1 MVRFLLQSIFVFFLV
16 GTLYAQERLP
26 DSVKTD
32 REKAKYYAEFASSN
46 ISQDS
51 AIYYSNKAIK
61 YAENCNDCTELLYK
75 VRFNKIV
82 FLYNMGKSSQAL
94 SELKILDSLLLLK
107 NDDYF
112 RFKSAFQ
119 HSLIYTFNID
129 KPQKALDYGKKALQI
144 TSNMKDST
152 LIAESYYLLYN
163 IYTNFKQD
171 SIARNYLTK
180 AYAICTDIN
189 ENNNLYL
196 RVLFALIDK
205 SKNLSE
211 FNTYTDKCLELIKQ
225 NKTSLKTYEAYFYV
239 LKGTA
244 LRANFKKYKEAKD
257 NLLIGLHKCKD
268 ISYDVMHNYA
278 LLDLGLVENKLGNY
292 QNAIAYFNEYQ
303 KAKDFSLENKLSA
316 IEGLSFAYAKLNNY
330 KMANDYK
337 DVLLQLK
344 DTVLKNNATK
354 DFAKFNVKL
363 ATAEKDKEIAQQKLQ
378 LEQEKSKRNKLIFG
392 SLGLLLF
399 GFMGFQWNNN
409 RQKRKKLLAETQL
422 QKEQEVNELRTKFLG
437 NIAHEIRTPLTLIS
451 GNLNL
456 ALENFDQK
464 EKAKQNI
471 KTALINSKK
480 VVEDANEILEL
491 LKFEKNKTTIKL
503 NTVPLD
509 QTLKRI
515 FKSFVSLAEM
525 KQIKL
530 VYQSNIEADVTAKI
544 DVEKVEKILNNL
556 VSNAVKYSPSDT
568 KIIFD
573 ANLDNNQQLTVKV
586 TDFGQGIHFNET
598 EKIFERFY
606 QSSQSNAV
614 GGIGIGLS
622 LAKEFAELLNGNLT
636 VESEL
641 GKGSTFIFTMPV
653 EIAVIESVSEEKVT
667 PTIQKEAKQSEKS
680 LSKTN
685 TNEEELS
692 TDNNEITSSGKPK
705 ILIVEDNPEMAS
717 YLEEIL
723 SSTYDCE
730 KAFDGQQALYKIN
743 TNSYD
748 LITSDIMMPRLDGFQ
763 LREKLNEDPQL
774 KNIPFILIS
783 AKTLEEDKIKGFNL
797 GIDDYVVKPFNKNEL
812 LARINNLLQNKLDR
826 ESWIQQHPEE
836 VEEIDAAQKQLL
848 DKIKAVVEE
857 NISDEEFKV
866 TQLASVVGY
875 SQRQLTR
882 ILKQHT
888 GMSPVKFILEIRLQ
902 KAYRLLQNKVHF
914 TLSEVR
920 YDVGIPSS
928 SYFNRKFKERFGIS
942 PNELLS

>member
-1 MVRFLLQSIFVFFLV
+1 MVRFLFQFILVFFIAGALF
-16 GTLYAQERLP
+16 AQEKFP

-144 TSNMKDST
+144 TSNIKDST
-152 LIAESYYLLYN
+152 LMAESYYLLYN

-171 SIARNYLTK
+171 SVARNYLTK
-180 AYAICTDIN
+180 AYIICTDIN

-211 FNTYTDKCLELIKQ
+211 FNIYTDKCLELIKQ

-268 ISYDVMHNYA
+268 ISYDVMYNYA

-292 QNAIAYFNEYQ
+292 QNAIAYFNEYK

-330 KMANDYK
+330 KKANDYK

-344 DTVLKNNATK
+344 DTILKNNATK

-392 SLGLLLF
+392 SLGLLLL

-556 VSNAVKYSPSDT
+556 VSNAVKYSPSDA

-573 ANLDNNQQLTVKV
+573 AQLNKNQQLTVKV

-622 LAKEFAELLNGNLT
+622 LAKEFAELLNGNLN

-641 GKGSTFIFTMPV
+641 GNGSTFIFRMPV
-653 EIAVIESVSEEKVT
+653 EIAEENNIQENQEINRPISENITTQIHKESVEET
-667 PTIQKEAKQSEKS
+667 STEAI
-680 LSKTN
+680 
-685 TNEEELS
+685 
-692 TDNNEITSSGKPK
+692 NNNKKPK

-763 LREKLNEDPQL
+763 LREKLNEDAKF

-942 PNELLS
+942 PNELLT

>member
-1 MVRFLLQSIFVFFLV
+1 MVRFLFQFILVFFLV
-16 GTLYAQERLP
+16 GTLYSQERFP
-26 DSVKTD
+26 DSVKTNE
-32 REKAKYYAEFASSN
+32 EKVIYYNYIALNNQDTDSTYFYYNKAIEYVGEKKCDSISLSAYLGKTGVLYNLGRYDDFLQAITSLEKITTACKSPYFVYRTYMFYADYYSLVENQDKAIEYNKKAIEVAKNLNDLALADTYFSLGYTYYLTGFNKQAKKHYLTALKYYKNAQVNERFLTKTYSALANVSESLNEANIYLKKVLTIYETTKITNPAVLAYYYMQKGDIYLKFNAPYQITKATIEKGIAYNDSIKNPQLKYFNLVNLAKLESKEKNYSKSN
-46 ISQDS
+46 EIFNTVLQGNFNTGLYNKS
-51 AIYYSNKAIK
+51 AIYQGLI
-61 YAENCNDCTELLYK
+61 ENY
-75 VRFNKIV
+75 
-82 FLYNMGKSSQAL
+82 
-94 SELKILDSLLLLK
+94 SELKDYKNALLISNKL
-107 NDDYF
+107 
-112 RFKSAFQ
+112 FK
-119 HSLIYTFNID
+119 L
-129 KPQKALDYGKKALQI
+129 
-144 TSNMKDST
+144 
-152 LIAESYYLLYN
+152 
-163 IYTNFKQD
+163 QD
-171 SIARNYLTK
+171 SI
-180 AYAICTDIN
+180 
-189 ENNNLYL
+189 
-196 RVLFALIDK
+196 
-205 SKNLSE
+205 SKNYSSE
-211 FNTYTDKCLELIKQ
+211 K
-225 NKTSLKTYEAYFYV
+225 
-239 LKGTA
+239 
-244 LRANFKKYKEAKD
+244 
-257 NLLIGLHKCKD
+257 
-268 ISYDVMHNYA
+268 
-278 LLDLGLVENKLGNY
+278 
-292 QNAIAYFNEYQ
+292 
-303 KAKDFSLENKLSA
+303 
-316 IEGLSFAYAKLNNY
+316 FAEF
-330 KMANDYK
+330 D
-337 DVLLQLK
+337 
-344 DTVLKNNATK
+344 
-354 DFAKFNVKL
+354 AKFK
-363 ATAEKDKEIAQQKLQ
+363 TAEKDKEIAQQKLQ

-392 SLGLLLF
+392 SLGLLLL

-456 ALENFDQK
+456 ALENINQK

-515 FKSFVSLAEM
+515 FKSFASLAEM

-530 VYQSNIEADVTAKI
+530 VYQSNIEANVTAKI

-556 VSNAVKYSPSDT
+556 VSNAVKYSPSDS

-573 ANLDNNQQLTVKV
+573 AQLDNTQQLTVKV

-622 LAKEFAELLNGNLT
+622 LAKEFSELLNGSLT

-653 EIAVIESVSEEKVT
+653 ETSVIESVSEEKVT
-667 PTIQKEAKQSEKS
+667 PTIQKDVKQSEKS
-680 LSKTN
+680 LSN
-685 TNEEELS
+685 TSTSKEESS
-692 TDNNEITSSGKPK
+692 TDNNEITSSSKPK

-723 SSTYDCE
+723 SEKYDCE
-730 KAFDGQQALYKIN
+730 KAFDGQQALDKMN
-743 TNSYD
+743 ANSYD

-763 LREKLNEDPQL
+763 LREKLNENPKL

-783 AKTLEEDKIKGFNL
+783 AKTLEEDIIKGFNL

-812 LARINNLLQNKLDR
+812 LARINNLLQNKFDR
-826 ESWIQQHPEE
+826 ESWIQQHPED

-902 KAYRLLQNKVHF
+902 KAYWLLQNKVHF

-928 SYFNRKFKERFGIS
+928 SYFNRKFKKRFGINPS
-942 PNELLS
+942 ELLT